1 MKDWIDFYETLQVH
15 PKAGKKVIKAAYGE
29 LIASNNP
36 NICKEPLSEEEI
48 KRIDLAYEVL
58 MDDRRREIFHE
69 DWVENEKVVKKSK
82 DEIYFKKNRQSSE
95 EDLKAENCLK
105 LYYGCIERDDFNAAY
120 KYILEYE
127 KGFIRK
133 KEFVEWKKA
142 AAEISKISDIRIK
155 EFKVHKSFESRPGRL
170 NYNAYEFAVSLL
182 EKNDETGKI
191 SPKSFTKIVI
201 MENGEYRVL
210 LGHDSLRPVIN
221 KLKTMAEMKHNKN
234 ALSRFQEYESK
245 YDSKTGLMNK
255 KGFLDEAKKEEV
267 RFNRYGRIFSILF
280 IDCSHRGTVY
290 RKDELLHFIIAIIK
304 RNIRNI
310 DMLAK
315 WGEGSFVLL
324 MPEIET
330 CQAEKVAEKLRRLF
344 ENEEIYIDE
353 KVVKVRIRTGVSEYN
368 RHSIMETVYK
378 AQVEKKIYRNNA
390 KSS

>member
-142 AAEISKISDIRIK
+142 AAEISKISDISIK
-155 EFKVHKSFESRPGRL
+155 EFKMHKSFESRPGRL
-170 NYNAYEFAVSLL
+170 HYNAYEFAVSLL